1 MSKLPSLLVAVAL
14 FLLALTFAPAAS
26 LANPI
31 PPNPAYPADIQSIL
45 LSCNESWITPGE
57 SRVRYR
63 YVNNPEEIAYEQD
76 PDGAAPEGSYCGW
89 FVSNLGGQTPVSDT
103 DTGGQVVEVSAETLA
118 WWQATIDILQTAVSL
133 GAKIYPVILGIRV
146 VSMVVYS

>member
-1 MSKLPSLLVAVAL
+1 MSKLSSFLAALAL

-26 LANPI
+26 LANPV
-31 PPNPAYPADIQSIL
+31 PPAPTHSADISNIL
-45 LSCNESWITPGE
+45 INCNESWLSADQ

-63 YVNNPEEIAYEQD
+63 YVSNPEQVEYETD
-76 PDGAAPEGSYCGW
+76 PDGTYPEGSYCGW
-89 FVSNLGGQTPVSDT
+89 FIDNLGGQTPGSDT